1 VKRTLEGFFVRK
13 QAKGHGS
20 QEHIEGVLPAG
31 ARVAIVDDV
40 LTTGGSA
47 LQAVQEV
54 ERVSGHIVAVVC
66 IVDRLEGAR
75 EMFAPKYEYRPIFT
89 IRDFGIEP
97 PSASG

>member
-1 VKRTLEGFFVRK
+1 MRK

-20 QEHIEGVLPAG
+20 QGHIEGVLPAG
-31 ARVAIVDDV
+31 ARVVVVDDV

-54 ERVSGHIVAVVC
+54 ERAGAHVVAVVC

-75 EMFAPKYEYRPIFT
+75 AAFAPKYEFRSIFT

-97 PSASG
+97 PAG